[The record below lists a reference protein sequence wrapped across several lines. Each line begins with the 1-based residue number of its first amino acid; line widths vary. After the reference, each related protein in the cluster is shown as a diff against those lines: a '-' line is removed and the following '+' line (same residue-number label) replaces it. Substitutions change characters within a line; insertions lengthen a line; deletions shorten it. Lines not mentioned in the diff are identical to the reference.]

1 LFENYTL
8 IFLINFTRSKM
19 KPLMK
24 PHISKI
30 SEYKN
35 DQAVVCIVGK
45 NSIPDGLFT
54 DAKEKGYAERQITSG
69 EDRVFINSYDRCIC
83 IVKPKDDVRQYKV
96 REEVRRAAY
105 KLRKQIKAGSYPE
118 LVITSFEAYDNAVVD
133 FAEGLLLSIYSF
145 DKYITRKNE
154 GSCRYPEKIL
164 LHSPVNDESIKW
176 LEEITDSVYF
186 ARDLINEPVIHLN
199 AVTFAEEIKKAGE
212 SAGCKVEILNKGKIE
227 ALKMGGL
234 LAVNRGS
241 IDPPSFSILEW
252 KPENHV
258 NSSPVVLVGKGV
270 VYDTGGLN
278 IKTGD
283 FMSGMKGDMAGGAI
297 VTGVIRAVAKA
308 GIPVHV
314 IGLIPSTDN
323 RPGGNAY
330 AQGDVITMHNKMTV
344 EIGNTDAEGRLI
356 LADAISYASRYKPG
370 LIIDVATLT
379 GSAAMT
385 FSNQAIAMMSNAD
398 RKYTDLLTDCGNEV
412 YERVAPLPF
421 FEEYAECIK
430 SDIADIKNVSNSR
443 EAGAITAGKFLEKF
457 AEYPLIHLDI
467 AGVEFLKKDE
477 YYRLKNGT
485 ATGLRLLAEFLKRL
499 AAPGPK

>member
-1 LFENYTL
+1 
-8 IFLINFTRSKM
+8 
-19 KPLMK
+19 MK
-24 PHISKI
+24 PHISGISKI
-30 SEYKN
+30 KQ
-35 DQAVVCIVGK
+35 DQSIVCIAGK
-45 NSIPDGLFT
+45 NNLPDNLFR
-54 DAKEKGYAERQITSG
+54 DEKERSFAEKQIAKG
-69 EDRVFINSYDRCIC
+69 ENRIFINSYERCVYIF
-83 IVKPKDDVRQYKV
+83 KLKDDERTGKL

-105 KLRKQIKAGSYPE
+105 KFRKQIRSGNHDE
-118 LVITSFEAYDNAVVD
+118 LVITSAGAYNGAVED

-145 DKYITRKNE
+145 DKYITKKDE
-154 GSCRYPEKIL
+154 EKCKYPEKIL
-164 LHSPVNDESIKW
+164 LHGVIDKKSIKW
-176 LEEITDSVYF
+176 LTEITDSVYF

-199 AVTFAEEIKKAGE
+199 AVAFAEEIRKTGE
-212 SAGCKVEILNKGKIE
+212 SAGCRVEVFNKGKIE

-234 LAVNRGS
+234 LAVNKGS
-241 IDPPSFSILEW
+241 VDPPSFSILEW
-252 KPENHV
+252 KPEKHV
-258 NSSPVVLVGKGV
+258 NSKPVVLVGKGI

-297 VTGVIRAVAKA
+297 VTGVIRTIART

-314 IGLIPSTDN
+314 IGLVPSTDN

-356 LADAISYASRYKPG
+356 LADAISYASRYKPE

-385 FSNQAIAMMSNAD
+385 FGNQAIAMMSNAD
-398 RKYTDLLTDCGNEV
+398 RKYTDLLTECGNEV
-412 YERVAPLPF
+412 YERVAPLPLF
-421 FEEYAECIK
+421 DEYAECIK
-430 SDIADIKNVSNSR
+430 SDIADLKNVSTSR

-485 ATGLRLLAEFLKRL
+485 ATGLRLLAEFLKEL
-499 AAPGPK
+499 VKDY